1 LAKHKVEMAKSK
13 VLVEDGRVK
22 VLSPPLVKRCPLR
35 QHLYGCESEDAS
47 TVKRVLESHIQELG
61 MYTSRRTL
69 SLEDDPVS
77 FGASEMM
84 NDALREGLLDAAVVV
99 CEGVGTVVTERP
111 ELLQAVGAH
120 MTGVLETEEIP
131 ATRRRLERKGALTL
145 GSCQIDQ
152 IMGYELALE
161 HGYKRVAV
169 TISGDSARDA
179 ATLRTKGKEL
189 GNHPII
195 LAVHTTGISR
205 TKATQLAKGCDI
217 VWGCASKWVREVVG
231 PKALIQI
238 GTGIPVF
245 ALTMEGKGL
254 VLNRALH
261 MRDQLLIGRSQ
272 LPALDKGKQPEPLL

>member
-1 LAKHKVEMAKSK
+1 MAKSK
-13 VLVEDGRVK
+13 VLIEDGKVK

-35 QHLYGCESEDAS
+35 KHLYGCEREDET
-47 TVKRVLESHIQELG
+47 TVKRVLESHIQGLG
-61 MYTSRRTL
+61 MYTSRRIL

-84 NDALREGLLDAAVVV
+84 NDALHEGLLDAAVVV
-99 CEGVGTVVTERP
+99 CEGVGTVITAKPDV
-111 ELLQAVGAH
+111 LQAVGAH

-152 IMGYELALE
+152 VRGYEIALQ
-161 HGYKRVAV
+161 HGYERVAV
-169 TISGDSARDA
+169 TISGDRAGDA
-179 ATLRTKGKEL
+179 ASLREKGKEL
-189 GNHPII
+189 GNRPII
-195 LAVHTTGISR
+195 LAVHTTGIS
-205 TKATQLAKGCDI
+205 KAKALQLAKGCDI
-217 VWGCASKWVREVVG
+217 VWGCASKWVRDVAG

-245 ALTMEGKGL
+245 AMTTEGKKL

-261 MRDQLLIGRSQ
+261 MDDKLLIGRSQ
-272 LPALDKGKQPEPLL
+272 LPVLDKNKQPEPLL

>member
-1 LAKHKVEMAKSK
+1 MAKSQ
-13 VLVEDGRVK
+13 VLIEDGKVT
-22 VLSPPLVKRCPLR
+22 VLSPPQVRRCPLR
-35 QHLYGCESEDAS
+35 KNLYGCESEDEG
-47 TVKRVLESHIQELG
+47 TVKRVLESHIRELG

-77 FGASEMM
+77 FGASEMI
-84 NDALREGLLDAAVVV
+84 NDALREGILDAAVIV

-111 ELLQAVGAH
+111 EVLQAVGAH

-131 ATRRRLERKGALTL
+131 ATRRRLLRKGALTL
-145 GSCQIDQ
+145 GSCEIDQ
-152 IMGYELALE
+152 VRGYELALE
-161 HGYKRVAV
+161 HGYKKVAV
-169 TISGDSARDA
+169 TISGDRARDVLA
-179 ATLRTKGKEL
+179 LRAKGREV
-189 GNHPII
+189 GNVPII

-205 TKATQLAKGCDI
+205 AKAQQLAKGCDI

-245 ALTMEGKGL
+245 ALTVEGKRL

-261 MRDQLLIGRSQ
+261 MRDKLLIGRSQ
-272 LPALDKGKQPEPLL
+272 LPALDQKKQPEPLL

>member
-1 LAKHKVEMAKSK
+1 MAKSK
-13 VLVEDGRVK
+13 VLIEDGKVT
-22 VLSPPLVKRCPLR
+22 VLSPPQVRHCPLR
-35 QHLYGCESEDAS
+35 KKLYGCESEDEG
-47 TVKRVLESHIQELG
+47 TVKRVLESHVRELG
-61 MYTSRRTL
+61 MYTSKRTL

-77 FGASEMM
+77 FGASEMI
-84 NDALREGLLDAAVVV
+84 NDALREGTLDAAVIV
-99 CEGVGTVVTERP
+99 CEGVGTVVTEKP

-120 MTGVLETEEIP
+120 MTGVIETEEIP

-145 GSCQIDQ
+145 GSCKIDQ
-152 IMGYELALE
+152 VRGYDLALQ

-169 TISGDSARDA
+169 TISGDRSRDA
-179 ATLRTKGKEL
+179 AALRAKGREA
-189 GNHPII
+189 GNVPIV

-205 TKATQLAKGCDI
+205 AKAQQLANGCDI

-245 ALTMEGKGL
+245 ALTVEGKRL

-261 MRDQLLIGRSQ
+261 MRDKLLIGRSQ
-272 LPALDKGKQPEPLL
+272 LPALDHSKQPEPLL